1 MSSAPPLMLVT
12 GGLGYIGSH
21 TVVELA
27 QAGFRSLILDNLSNS
42 SFDVLD
48 RLGALCR
55 FPPLFQRGDV
65 RDTPVLKRMLLEHPV
80 SCAVHFAGLK
90 AVGESVEQPLDYYSV
105 NVAGTVSLMMA
116 LEAAASPRLV
126 FSSSATVYGHPHLTP
141 IPESHPVAP
150 ENPYGRS
157 KLMAE
162 QVMQDA
168 CRANSAWSVMCLRY
182 FNPAGAH
189 PSGRLGERPSGT
201 PNNLMPYISQVG
213 SGERAMLDVFGTDY
227 PTSDGTGVRDYVH
240 VVDLAQAH
248 VRAITRISLEPGFQ
262 VCNLGTG
269 RGYSVLEVVKAY
281 EKANDVRIPFRARAR
296 REGDVAISVADP
308 SLAAAKL
315 GWRSVHSLDDM
326 CRDAARFERVH
337 GERTVS
343 SSVWP

>member
-1 MSSAPPLMLVT
+1 MLVT

-27 QAGFRSLILDNLSNS
+27 EAGFRSLILDDLSNS

-48 RLGALCR
+48 KLNALSR
-55 FPPLFQRGDV
+55 FPPLLQRGDV
-65 RDTPVLKRMLLEHPV
+65 RDTGLLRRLLLQHPV
-80 SCAVHFAGLK
+80 DCAVHFAGLK
-90 AVGESVEQPLDYYSV
+90 AVGESVRQPLDYYSV
-105 NVAGTVSLMMA
+105 NTGGTVSLMKA
-116 LEAAASPRLV
+116 LQEASIPRLV
-126 FSSSATVYGHPHLTP
+126 FSSSATVYGHATITP

-162 QVMQDA
+162 QVIQDA
-168 CRANSAWSVMCLRY
+168 CRANPDWSAICLRY

-189 PSGRLGERPSGT
+189 PSGRLGEKPSGT

-213 SGERAMLDVFGTDY
+213 SGERPVLEVFGTDY

-248 VRAITRISLEPGFQ
+248 ARAISRVLLEPGFQ
-262 VCNLGTG
+262 LCNLGTG
-269 RGYSVLEVVKAY
+269 RGFSVLEVVKAY
-281 EKANDVRIPFRARAR
+281 EKANGLRIPFRVRAR
-296 REGDVAISVADP
+296 RDGDVAVSVADP

-326 CRDAARFERVH
+326 CRDAARFERINR
-337 GERTVS
+337 ER
-343 SSVWP
+343 PDPAGP